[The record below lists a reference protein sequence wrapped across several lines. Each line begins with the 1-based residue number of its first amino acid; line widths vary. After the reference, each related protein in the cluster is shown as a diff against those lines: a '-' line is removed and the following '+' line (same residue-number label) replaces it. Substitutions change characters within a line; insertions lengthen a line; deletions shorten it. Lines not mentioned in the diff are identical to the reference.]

1 MARDKNSYVNSPKT
15 ANRSNAAL
23 TNAQSTCP
31 APLLHIIKLLA
42 RQAAQEDI
50 TAQRSQPP
58 SED

>member
-1 MARDKNSYVNSPKT
+1 MARDKNSYVKSPKT
-15 ANRSNAAL
+15 GCRSNAAL

-31 APLLHIIKLLA
+31 NPLLHIIKLLA